1 MADQGESSGAS
12 GADGAGCLAG
22 VITRPSRRRVED
34 CRARARARA
43 RSRVLLIVVEV
54 VKSDGSRA
62 SHMPP
67 QSIHQADGDRMSRMR
82 AWTVPI
88 LRTSLTRLVLLYA

>member
-34 CRARARARA
+34 CRARARAR
-43 RSRVLLIVVEV
+43 SRVLLIVVEV

-67 QSIHQADGDRMSRMR
+67 QIIHQADGDRMSRMR

-88 LRTSLTRLVLLYA
+88 LRTSLTHLVLLYA

>member
-34 CRARARARA
+34 CRARARAR
-43 RSRVLLIVVEV
+43 SRVLLIVVEV
-54 VKSDGSRA
+54 VKSDANRA
-62 SHMPP
+62 SH
-67 QSIHQADGDRMSRMR
+67 R
-82 AWTVPI
+82 ATC
-88 LRTSLTRLVLLYA
+88 LLNQFIKPMGIECLGCAHGRCPFFAPV